1 MKLSLVCITSTK
13 FTKMETYINWIKTI
27 YGNIDIWIYPFLS
40 VVLVVFF
47 IYVGFIAYCVHK
59 DRKKNPWRY

>member
-1 MKLSLVCITSTK
+1 
-13 FTKMETYINWIKTI
+13 METYINWIKAI
-27 YGNIDIWIYPFLS
+27 YGNIDLWIYPYLS

>member
-1 MKLSLVCITSTK
+1 
-13 FTKMETYINWIKTI
+13 METYINWIKTI
-27 YGNIDIWIYPFLS
+27 YGNIDLWIYPFLS

-59 DRKKNPWRY
+59 DRNKNPWRY